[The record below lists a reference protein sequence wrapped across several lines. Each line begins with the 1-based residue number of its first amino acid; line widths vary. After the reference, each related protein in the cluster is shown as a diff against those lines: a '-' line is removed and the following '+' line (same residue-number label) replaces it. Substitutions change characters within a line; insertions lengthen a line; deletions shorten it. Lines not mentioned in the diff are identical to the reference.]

1 MRSAFGL
8 CYIGG
13 MAKTV
18 PIGAR
23 GTSEE
28 RVKFE
33 NTLTAHHHELP
44 PVYSTP
50 DMIRLM
56 ETAWFHALGPFCE
69 EGEISVGTAI
79 NVEHRAPSGLNSVVK
94 ASAEVESF
102 DGRFYVLRVEATAD
116 AKKIGAG
123 TITRAIV
130 QTDRFLEKFGIAK
143 P

>member
-1 MRSAFGL
+1 MS
-8 CYIGG
+8 
-13 MAKTV
+13 KPV
-18 PIGAR
+18 PVGAR
-23 GTSEE
+23 GICEE

-56 ETAWFHALGPFCE
+56 ETAGFHALKPFCE

-79 NVEHRAPSGLNSVVK
+79 NIEHRAPAGVNTVVK
-94 ASAEVESF
+94 AEAVVESS
-102 DGRFYVLRVEATAD
+102 DGRFYVLRVTARD
-116 AKKIGAG
+116 DQQEIGRG

-130 QTDRFLEKFGIAK
+130 STGKFLEKYGITK
-143 P
+143 D